1 MKKKFL
7 ALGMTLLAGL
17 TLASCGDDTKATT
30 TETETV
36 VPTETT
42 TDKPAETS
50 TAPVETYTYHEAVD
64 PTYSTKGNLAYY
76 TKDGE
81 TGTYY
86 DEDKKPV
93 ELSSLLVDYLTM
105 EGEII
110 SIDENGN
117 AVTRAFRG
125 GIPSP

>member
-42 TDKPAETS
+42 TDKPA
-50 TAPVETYTYHEAVD
+50 
-64 PTYSTKGNLAYY
+64 
-76 TKDGE
+76 
-81 TGTYY
+81 
-86 DEDKKPV
+86 
-93 ELSSLLVDYLTM
+93 
-105 EGEII
+105 
-110 SIDENGN
+110 
-117 AVTRAFRG
+117 
-125 GIPSP
+125 